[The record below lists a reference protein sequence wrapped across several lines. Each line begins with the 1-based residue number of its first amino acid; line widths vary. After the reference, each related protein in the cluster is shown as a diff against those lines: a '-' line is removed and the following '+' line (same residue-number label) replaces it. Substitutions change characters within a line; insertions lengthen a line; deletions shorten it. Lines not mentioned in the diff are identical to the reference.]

1 MDQETRMMFEKLF
14 DSIENMEISLKKEI
28 GEIKGEINGMKGEI
42 NGMKGEINGMKG
54 EINGMKGEIAGIKGE
69 IAEIKGEIKEIKAE
83 QTRMNERL
91 DVLGQMYGMHDL
103 AIKTL
108 QAKKII

>member
-28 GEIKGEINGMKGEI
+28 GEIKGEINGMKD
-42 NGMKGEINGMKG
+42 
-54 EINGMKGEIAGIKGE
+54 EIAGIKGE